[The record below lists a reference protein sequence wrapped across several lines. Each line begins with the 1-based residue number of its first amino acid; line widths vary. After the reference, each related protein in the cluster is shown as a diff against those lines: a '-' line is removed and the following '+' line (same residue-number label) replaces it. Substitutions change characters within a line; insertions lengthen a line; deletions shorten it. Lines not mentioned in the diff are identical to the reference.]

1 MREVF
6 FFFVE
11 CFGEGRRG
19 AADEGE
25 GNAHF
30 SPFPKRKKKTM
41 LGARPLKRAITALVE
56 DPLSDALL
64 SGALEEGDVARLDDV
79 SGEPD
84 GAYSKVPGAVV
95 GAAGVVCT
103 SVKPGQ
109 ARRRGGGSGSGGG
122 GNTTLKSEVVYSTL
136 SARRAAKEAA
146 RAKEQEKEDVKA

>member
-1 MREVF
+1 MRSRAPTTTKKLTF
-6 FFFVE
+6 FISQTK
-11 CFGEGRRG
+11 
-19 AADEGE
+19 
-25 GNAHF
+25 NNN
-30 SPFPKRKKKTM
+30 KKK
-41 LGARPLKRAITALVE
+41 RHRCPPLKRAITALVD

-79 SGEPD
+79 SGEPE
-84 GAYSKVPGAVV
+84 GSYSKVPGAVV

-109 ARRRGGGSGSGGG
+109 AKRRGGGSGG

>member
-1 MREVF
+1 MKFSGVEVVGDADDDDNKNSLFLF
-6 FFFVE
+6 FPI
-11 CFGEGRRG
+11 
-19 AADEGE
+19 
-25 GNAHF
+25 
-30 SPFPKRKKKTM
+30 SKKNTNVST
-41 LGARPLKRAITALVE
+41 GARPLKRAITALVD

-84 GAYSKVPGAVV
+84 SAAWSKVPGAVV

-109 ARRRGGGSGSGGG
+109 AKRRGGGPGGS

>member
-1 MREVF
+1 MRSPTTTKKLTF
-6 FFFVE
+6 FISQTK
-11 CFGEGRRG
+11 
-19 AADEGE
+19 
-25 GNAHF
+25 NNN
-30 SPFPKRKKKTM
+30 KKKNDT
-41 LGARPLKRAITALVE
+41 GARPLKRAITALVD

-79 SGEPD
+79 SGEPE
-84 GAYSKVPGAVV
+84 GSYSKVPGAVV

-109 ARRRGGGSGSGGG
+109 AKRRGGGSGG